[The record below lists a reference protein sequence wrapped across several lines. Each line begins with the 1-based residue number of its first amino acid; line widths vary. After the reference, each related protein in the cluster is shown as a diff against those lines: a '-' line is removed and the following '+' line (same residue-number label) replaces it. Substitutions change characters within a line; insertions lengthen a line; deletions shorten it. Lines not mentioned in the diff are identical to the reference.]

1 VYTETK
7 PINIYDRDAVA
18 AANAAAT
25 RSGTDEEVAEESPA
39 DRLPETL
46 AEATAVIMAQFE
58 EEQKQKAARAEL
70 EAANLE
76 VSQQIEETTKKLE
89 TEKSLA
95 SETTITAIITTA
107 EFADLK
113 KQIND
118 SLDEIA
124 NLLIG
129 QQNMIDSIVE
139 RLRLFNTRSG
149 QKI

>member
-76 VSQQIEETTKKLE
+76 VERQIIEATPAVKEPAAAAPTQ
-89 TEKSLA
+89 
-95 SETTITAIITTA
+95 ITTSA
-107 EFADLK
+107 ELADLK
-113 KQIND
+113 RQIND

-129 QQNMIDSIVE
+129 QQSMIEGILE

>member
-25 RSGTDEEVAEESPA
+25 GSSTEEKLEVVGREES
-39 DRLPETL
+39 LE
-46 AEATAVIMAQFE
+46 EATAALMTQFE
-58 EEQKQKAARAEL
+58 EERQQAFARKEL

-129 QQNMIDSIVE
+129 QQNMIDGIVE

>member
-1 VYTETK
+1 MYTETK

-25 RSGTDEEVAEESPA
+25 GSSTEEKLEVVGREES
-39 DRLPETL
+39 LE
-46 AEATAVIMAQFE
+46 EATAALMTQFE
-58 EEQKQKAARAEL
+58 EERQQAFVRKEL

-129 QQNMIDSIVE
+129 QQNMIEGILE

>member
-1 VYTETK
+1 MFTETK

-46 AEATAVIMAQFE
+46 EEATAAMMTQFE
-58 EEQKQKAARAEL
+58 EERQQAFARKEM

-129 QQNMIDSIVE
+129 QQNMIDGILE

>member
-1 VYTETK
+1 MYTETK

-25 RSGTDEEVAEESPA
+25 GSSTEEKLEVVGREES
-39 DRLPETL
+39 LE
-46 AEATAVIMAQFE
+46 EATAALMTQFE
-58 EEQKQKAARAEL
+58 EERQQAFARKEL

-118 SLDEIA
+118 SLEEIA

-129 QQNMIDSIVE
+129 QQNMIDGILE

>member
-1 VYTETK
+1 MYTETK

-25 RSGTDEEVAEESPA
+25 GSSTEEKLEVVGREES
-39 DRLPETL
+39 LE
-46 AEATAVIMAQFE
+46 EATAALMTQFE
-58 EEQKQKAARAEL
+58 EERQQAFARKEL

-129 QQNMIDSIVE
+129 QQNMIDGILE

>member
-1 VYTETK
+1 MYTETK

-25 RSGTDEEVAEESPA
+25 GSSTEEKLEVVGREES
-39 DRLPETL
+39 LE
-46 AEATAVIMAQFE
+46 EATAALMTQFE
-58 EEQKQKAARAEL
+58 EERQQAFARKEL

-113 KQIND
+113 RQIND

>member
-1 VYTETK
+1 MFTETK

-25 RSGTDEEVAEESPA
+25 RSGTDEEVAEESPTTK
-39 DRLPETL
+39 LPETL
-46 AEATAVIMAQFE
+46 EEATAAMMTQFE

-76 VSQQIEETTKKLE
+76 VERQIIEATPAVKEPA
-89 TEKSLA
+89 A
-95 SETTITAIITTA
+95 STPTPTQITTSA
-107 EFADLK
+107 ELADLK
-113 KQIND
+113 RQIND

-129 QQNMIDSIVE
+129 QQNMIEGILE

>member
-1 VYTETK
+1 MYTETK

-18 AANAAAT
+18 AANAAAA
-25 RSGTDEEVAEESPA
+25 RSGTDEEVVKESTA
-39 DRLPETL
+39 AKLPETL
-46 AEATAVIMAQFE
+46 EEATAAMMTQFE
-58 EEQKQKAARAEL
+58 EEQKQEAARAEL

-76 VSQQIEETTKKLE
+76 VERQIIEATPAVKEP
-89 TEKSLA
+89 A
-95 SETTITAIITTA
+95 TAAPTQITTSA
-107 EFADLK
+107 ELADLK
-113 KQIND
+113 RQIND

-129 QQNMIDSIVE
+129 QQNMIEGILE